1 MTKKFSKLLCR
12 AIIASVSFAMLLSTV
27 PWACASALSENSIK
41 QSAGTATG
49 YGIKFSRTNN
59 LLAES
64 TSNQFY
70 QSYRPPLF
78 QLFDLNLITIPQT

>member
-27 PWACASALSENSIK
+27 PWACASALSENSIN

-49 YGIKFSRTNN
+49 YIYLEGKAISNTPHILTQGSDIETLIPIGI
-59 LLAES
+59 LLNEKHW
-64 TSNQFY
+64 
-70 QSYRPPLF
+70 L
-78 QLFDLNLITIPQT
+78 